1 MQFVIE
7 ETKWVGKTAYHYE
20 LIDSTNKKAR
30 ELAEAGCPHGTVV
43 TAAGQEA
50 GVGRRGRSWSSE
62 SGQGIYMSVVLRPQL
77 PTDKASM
84 LTLVAAMAVSKAIY
98 GIIRDCGIFPFIKW
112 PNDIVI
118 RGKKV
123 CGILTE
129 MTTKNGEIDYIVVG
143 IGVNVHNREF
153 PKEIE
158 HMAASIEAEIGHDVA
173 RESLAP
179 LIWQEFEK
187 YYDVFMETQDLS
199 LLQEEYQQMSAN
211 KGRKVTVLDPKG
223 EFEGT
228 ARGITAN
235 GELIVDT
242 PAGQKFVSSGEVS
255 VRGIY
260 GYV

>member
-1 MQFVIE
+1 MQFTIE
-7 ETKWVGKTAYHYE
+7 ETKWVGKTGYHYE
-20 LIDSTNKKAR
+20 VLDSTNKKAK
-30 ELAEAGCPHGTVV
+30 ELAEAGCSHGTLV
-43 TAAGQEA
+43 TADGQEA

-62 SGQGIYMSVVLRPQL
+62 SGQGVYMSLVLRPNL
-77 PTDKASM
+77 ATDKASM
-84 LTLVAAMAVSKAIY
+84 LTLVSAMAVSKAIY
-98 GIIRDCGIFPFIKW
+98 EIIKDCGVYPFIKW
-112 PNDIVI
+112 PNDIVL

-129 MTTKNGEIDYIVVG
+129 MTTKNGEIDYIIIG

-153 PKEIE
+153 PAEI
-158 HMAASIEAEIGHDVA
+158 AQTATSIEMEIGHGVA
-173 RESLAP
+173 RERITE
-179 LIWQEFEK
+179 LIWVQFEK
-187 YYDVFMETQDLS
+187 YYEIFMETQDLS

-211 KGRKVTVLDPKG
+211 KGRKVTVLDPAG

-228 ARGITAN
+228 ARGITKT

-242 PAGQKFVSSGEVS
+242 PEGQKFVSSGEVS